1 MLSADQRARILEVF
15 AATGNKAETARLTGH
30 HRQTVIDVCQDEGV
44 GEPAKADVAT
54 LAEKALV
61 WLRKPGGVT
70 TATLAE
76 QLGVSARVVGAV
88 LGDLSDSGRMIRSV
102 GDWHTLER
110 GAEPSSVGGHGLE
123 VVSDADGT
131 YTFGAMGDTHLGSK
145 YERLDALNG
154 MYDTFAN
161 EGVSRVFHCGNWI
174 DGEAR
179 FNRFDLVA
187 HGIGGQL
194 AYLAEHYPRRRG
206 ITTHAIA
213 GDDHEG
219 WYAQREG
226 LDIGRCAEQAMRDAG
241 RDDWHNLGYMEA
253 TVKLRH
259 AQTGATATMAIVHP
273 GGGSAYALSYT
284 VQKIV
289 ESYAGGEK
297 PAVLLLGHYH
307 KLEFVNVRNVW
318 CYQCGCTQD
327 QTPFMRKKRLEAHIG
342 GHVVRLRQD
351 PQTGAIYRASA
362 DTLRYF
368 VRSYANNRW
377 SHSGPVEHAEIGLG

>member
-15 AATGNKAETARLTGH
+15 AATGNKAETARITGH
-30 HRQTVIDVCQDEGV
+30 HRQTVIDVCQADGMAE
-44 GEPAKADVAT
+44 AKAEPNEMADRA
-54 LAEKALV
+54 LAL
-61 WLRKPGGVT
+61 LRKPGGVT
-70 TATLAE
+70 TAELAE
-76 QLGVSARVVGAV
+76 RLAVSANVARAVVA
-88 LGDLSDSGRMIRSV
+88 DLAEGGRMIRSV

-110 GAEPSSVGGHGLE
+110 GAEPASVAGHSYE
-123 VVSDADGT
+123 FVSEPDGT

-154 MYDTFAN
+154 MYDTFAE

-179 FNRFDLVA
+179 FNRFDLIA
-187 HGIGGQL
+187 HGMGGQCE
-194 AYLAEHYPRRRG
+194 YLAEHYPRRPG
-206 ITTHAIA
+206 ITTYAIA

-226 LDIGRCAEQAMRDAG
+226 VDIGRYAEMAFRDAG
-241 RDDWHNLGYMEA
+241 RLDWVNMGYMEA